1 MKGGGQLRL
10 SGGRRLL
17 SPGGRTARPTT
28 SRVRE
33 AVMNILAPHL
43 ENCRWLDLCSG
54 SGVMGCEALQR
65 GARCVVAVDNDLES
79 IRVSHANLSAVAAS
93 YSPAPEIRTER
104 RELITWLQSGWSHE
118 PFDIVYIDPPYD
130 RGLYEPCF
138 TALAQGSWLH
148 QDSLVVCE
156 HRSSLNPMPDS
167 GWTVLDQRRYGISS
181 VLMLSPPERCH
192 LDGTGSMPLRTNPS
206 A

>member
-65 GARCVVAVDNDLES
+65 GARYVVAVDQDPQC
-79 IRVSHANLSAVAAS
+79 IRVSRANLSAVAAS

-104 RELITWLQSGWSHE
+104 RELITWLNQGWSHD
-118 PFDIVYIDPPYD
+118 PFDIVYFDPPYD
-130 RGLYEPCF
+130 LGLYEPCF
-138 TALAQGSWLH
+138 TALAQGGWVH

-156 HRSSLNPMPDS
+156 HRSKLKPMPDS
-167 GWTVLDQRRYGISS
+167 GWTVLAQRRYGISS
-181 VLMLSPPERCH
+181 VLMLSPPERFH
-192 LDGTGSMPLRTNPS
+192 LDGTGSMPPRTNPS